1 MRISNNRGNSIGR
14 NDVRAFYMRL
24 ATGSG
29 LVELSEE
36 IELDW
41 PEFLLVIKVGITQIA
56 FGS

>member
-1 MRISNNRGNSIGR
+1 MSARSICASLLDR
-14 NDVRAFYMRL
+14 
-24 ATGSG
+24 G

-56 FGS
+56 FG